1 MPKTETILA
10 SGPASCF
17 RSAGICRY
25 GNTVIIVV
33 LALYFFFLP
42 LIQMA
47 YYLYDPYLKAQGM
60 PKLALRVHRRVSPR
74 YEAWARRR
82 VASGQADSLSIEDIA
97 GTEWPIF
104 GSCFYL
110 WATESLQ
117 EAWEKDNDLC
127 AVAPKV
133 YAAGAIEAAAAL
145 VADPGHATWVKEH
158 WGPDYLHREN
168 VFYRML
174 LIGGLTSYHKLLG
187 GDKYLSLLRDQVE
200 TLSKALDESPYGLLD
215 DYPGQCYPTDVVAA
229 IAAVNRA
236 DDVLGTDHGDFV
248 RRSVRGFQGKLT
260 DSSGLPPY
268 AAGSRSGY
276 IGPARGCSSQWG
288 CLWAPELWPETAKQW
303 YENFERHFWQQRWG
317 AVGFREFAKETTQPQ
332 WYFDVDAG
340 PVVAGF
346 GAAASAFGTGAARAN
361 GRFDH
366 AYPLSAEL
374 IVTSWPLPNG
384 TLFIPRL
391 LSDKV
396 NAPYLG
402 EAAVLFALTR
412 MPTEH
417 VTITEGKALPVFV
430 YLVLLIYLCVGI
442 VMVFAALAA
451 FRRRRRRFFVKTLLH
466 VKIQFAIWLILV
478 IGGITAC
485 AAYNLAIGLVLILAG
500 QFLPRSVRGPNPS
513 PDDGQV

>member
-1 MPKTETILA
+1 TL
-10 SGPASCF
+10 
-17 RSAGICRY
+17 
-25 GNTVIIVV
+25 IIVV

-42 LIQMA
+42 LIQMV
-47 YYLYDPYLKAQGM
+47 YYLCDPALEAQGM
-60 PKLALRVHRRVSPR
+60 PKFALRLHRRVSPG

-82 VASGQADSLSIEDIA
+82 VASGQADKLSIDDIA
-97 GTEWPIF
+97 GTEWPVF

-117 EAWEKDNDLC
+117 QAWEKDNDLC
-127 AVAPKV
+127 AVAPRT

-158 WGPDYLHREN
+158 WGPDYLQREN

-187 GDKYLSLLRDQVE
+187 GDKYMSLLRDQVE

-229 IAAVNRA
+229 IAAINRA

-248 RRSVRGFQGKLT
+248 KRSVRGFRGPLVDT
-260 DSSGLPPY
+260 TGLPPY
-268 AAGSRSGY
+268 AADSRSGY
-276 IGPARGCSSQWG
+276 IGPARGCSSQWVV
-288 CLWAPELWPETAKQW
+288 LWAPELWPKTAKQW
-303 YENFERHFWQQRWG
+303 YESFERHFWQEHWT
-317 AVGFREFAKETTQPQ
+317 AVGFREFAKETGSPQ

-340 PVVAGF
+340 PVAAGF
-346 GAAASAFGTGAARAN
+346 GAAASAFGIGAARAN

-374 IVTSWPLPNG
+374 IVMSWPLPDG
-384 TLFIPRL
+384 TLFVPRL
-391 LSDKV
+391 LSNKS

-412 MPTEH
+412 MP
-417 VTITEGKALPVFV
+417 GKEVETTRGTKVPGFV
-430 YLVLLIYLCVGI
+430 YCALALYLGIGVLAVFASLLGLRRWRKRGCPEPARTKTLQLAVWAALVALAVAFVVADRLVL
-442 VMVFAALAA
+442 ALLMLMLAQFVPRA
-451 FRRRRRRFFVKTLLH
+451 KRERTMIRR
-466 VKIQFAIWLILV
+466 
-478 IGGITAC
+478 GG
-485 AAYNLAIGLVLILAG
+485 
-500 QFLPRSVRGPNPS
+500 S
-513 PDDGQV
+513 